1 MITLVM
7 RLKKL
12 IFIGFA
18 LGLSSLFLSGCTLP
32 SLNKKAG
39 FQIGI
44 NGGEKANVFVDGNS
58 VGQTPYS
65 GDNLKPGRKTV
76 KLVPESSNEAP
87 YETTLTLSAG
97 NITVMT
103 WTFGKTLDESGG
115 EVFELSK
122 ASNKNKNELSIV
134 TNPDNIIIKV
144 DGQTK
149 GLSPLIL
156 DDLAE
161 GLHSLTV
168 TAPGYIERT
177 SNPKLVKGYRLTVTS
192 KLARE
197 PFGGITD
204 ATPSARSLPTASPS
218 PIPKTSPTPMP
229 RSKPATNATSS
240 GTTASGV
247 ISASIKTP
255 PYVEVNDTGTGW
267 LRVRDGADGNAQELA
282 KLSVGSTVPYMNETL
297 SGWLKVEYQTGKQ
310 GWVSGKYA
318 VVHQ

>member
-1 MITLVM
+1 MIVLVM

-12 IFIGFA
+12 LFVAFTI
-18 LGLSSLFLSGCTLP
+18 GLSALFLSGCTLP
-32 SLNKKAG
+32 SFNTKAG
-39 FQIGI
+39 LQVSI
-44 NGGEKANVFVDGNS
+44 NGGEKANVFVDGTN

-76 KLVPESSNEAP
+76 KLVPETPNEAT
-87 YETTLTLSAG
+87 YETTLTLSSG

-122 ASNKNKNELSIV
+122 ASNRNKNELSIV

-161 GLHSLTV
+161 GLHALTV
-168 TAPGYIERT
+168 APPGYIERT

-197 PFGGITD
+197 PFGGVTN
-204 ATPSARSLPTASPS
+204 ATPSATPLPATLSS
-218 PIPKTSPTPMP
+218 PIPKTSPNPTQ
-229 RSKPATNATSS
+229 RLTPATNATSS

-247 ISASIKTP
+247 ISTSIKTI
-255 PYVEVNDTGTGW
+255 PYIEINETGTGW
-267 LRVRDGADGNAQELA
+267 LRVRDGADGNAQELT

>member
-12 IFIGFA
+12 LLI
-18 LGLSSLFLSGCTLP
+18 GLSALFLSGCTLP

-39 FQIGI
+39 LQVSI
-44 NGGEKANVFVDGNS
+44 NGGEKANVFVDGMNI
-58 VGQTPYS
+58 GQTPYS

-76 KLVPESSNEAP
+76 KLVPETPNEAT
-87 YETTLTLSAG
+87 YETTLTLSGG

-122 ASNKNKNELSIV
+122 ATNKNKNELSIV
-134 TNPDNIIIKV
+134 TNPDNIIVKV

-168 TAPGYIERT
+168 TAPGYVERT

-197 PFGGITD
+197 PFGGATN
-204 ATPSARSLPTASPS
+204 ATPSATPVTSPS
-218 PIPKTSPTPMP
+218 PIPKTSPKPTP
-229 RSKPATNATSS
+229 RSMPTTNATSS
-240 GTTASGV
+240 GTTTGV
-247 ISASIKTP
+247 ISASIKTL
-255 PYVEVNDTGTGW
+255 PYVEIIESGTGW
-267 LRVRDGADGNAQELA
+267 LRVRDSADGNAQELT

>member
-1 MITLVM
+1 I
-7 RLKKL
+7 
-12 IFIGFA
+12 
-18 LGLSSLFLSGCTLP
+18 
-32 SLNKKAG
+32 
-39 FQIGI
+39 
-44 NGGEKANVFVDGNS
+44 
-58 VGQTPYS
+58 GQTPYS

-76 KLVPESSNEAP
+76 KLVPETPNEAT
-87 YETTLTLSAG
+87 YETTLTLSGG

-122 ASNKNKNELSIV
+122 ATNKNKNELSIV
-134 TNPDNIIIKV
+134 TNPDNIIVKV

-168 TAPGYIERT
+168 TAPGYVERT

-197 PFGGITD
+197 PFGGAIN
-204 ATPSARSLPTASPS
+204 ATPSATPVTSPS
-218 PIPKTSPTPMP
+218 PIPKTSPKPTP
-229 RSKPATNATSS
+229 RSMPTTNATSS
-240 GTTASGV
+240 GTTTGV
-247 ISASIKTP
+247 ISASIKTL
-255 PYVEVNDTGTGW
+255 PYVEIIESGTGW
-267 LRVRDGADGNAQELA
+267 LRVRDSADGNAQELT